1 MVKKPLA
8 KAGDTGS
15 IPGVGRLLM
24 PGGSKTFVPELP
36 ALVLQLLKPGHLELM
51 RHKRTHCNE
60 KPVHCNKDPVQ
71 PKINI
76 NK

>member
-1 MVKKPLA
+1 MVKNPLA

-15 IPGVGRLLM
+15 IPGVGRLHM
-24 PGGSKTFVPELP
+24 PRGNKTCVPEPP
-36 ALVLQLLKPGHLELM
+36 ALMLQLLKSEHPELM
-51 RHKRTHCNE
+51 LHKRTHRSK
-60 KPVHCNKDPVQ
+60 KPVYCDKDPVQ